1 MRCPSCGRSLTRDS
15 RFCPGCGAAVAAT
28 CAGCGTELE
37 ADARFCRRCGRP
49 VTDAAEEGQTAIEA
63 ALTGGRGSGQERKI
77 ATLLFADIVGF
88 TSMNEAHDPELVSAL
103 VSRAFERLA
112 AEVRRYEGTIEKF
125 AGDAMLAVFGVPV
138 AHEDDPE
145 RAVRAA
151 LEMQSVAARLETG
164 AGEAPGLRLRIGIA
178 TGEVLV
184 DQARASA
191 ERDLFV
197 TGDAVNLA
205 ARLQAVAEPGTVVV
219 DPSAY
224 AATRD
229 TVEYEELPAVAL
241 KGKSLPVAIWRAVA
255 IKAGHRGQRARL
267 GLESPLVGRDA
278 EMALLKDTVRRVV
291 EEGRPHL
298 VTVMGSA
305 GVGKSRL
312 VWELEKYLDGLP
324 ELYHWRK
331 GRCLAYSAQ
340 SFGPIAD
347 VVKADARIHDDDEPE
362 VARTKLAA
370 RLEALPLG
378 DDRDDIRDALEA
390 VLAIGEV
397 RERPRDEL
405 FEAWRRYLSAIAELQ
420 PLVLVVED
428 IHWADDGV
436 LSLLD
441 FLSRWAEGPM
451 MILCLARHELLEKRS
466 GWGGGLPNAT
476 TIVLEPLGEEA
487 SSALMAGLLDGGVPA
502 PLADRITGLAEGN
515 PLFVEEMVRML
526 VDRGVLRFADGRWE
540 LAGGVDQLEIPD
552 SVQAVLA
559 ARLDTLPPD
568 EKRVAQDAAVI
579 GRIFWDVVVAH
590 LVGSGRSPTESLIRR
605 LRVKD
610 LVVQRKPSSLA
621 NAGEYGFRHVLIRD
635 VAYDSLPK
643 RDRSRLHRD
652 IALWAETELSDRI
665 DEFSELIAGHLA
677 AAVAYEEEFAVGD
690 EDELRAIRQLAR
702 DAASRAAQRATDMS
716 QMDSAGRWRK
726 LELDLA
732 SKLDV
737 PTREIAR
744 LTFAWADV
752 AWETIEPAE
761 REAVLAPA
769 IAELEELDDRTADD
783 DQLLA
788 QLRDHRSN
796 ALYDAGDVEG
806 ARRLAR
812 DGIAA
817 LEPGPPTSGRALLLG
832 RLGWTYWRAGP
843 IEDSLPLLER
853 ALAEARASG
862 SPDIERWVM
871 HDLGVANSF
880 LDRVDRAVD
889 LLEESYRLARE
900 AGDRA
905 LLMRCYI
912 NLPAVRQRRGDPTAP
927 LAEMID
933 EGLGLARR
941 SAASNTVAWLAC
953 NQGAFLTEAGRFDEA
968 LAYQDE
974 GIAQLRILNAVR
986 LSTQLRLRAWLHWL
1000 RGDEQ
1005 AARSDVEEA
1014 ERAQS
1019 ETEPQTAEA
1028 APVSRA
1034 WLAWATD
1041 PRGAMTGLHAWMTAN
1056 PTLLGSPSGVAQELA
1071 RMAMRLGDKA
1081 VVMHAVAVYRERHP
1095 TIDAPIYAAR
1105 ARWME
1110 ALVAGDHR
1118 PLEGVALVFEEA
1130 GYPIYAV
1137 DALADAAIL
1146 AARAG
1151 IPSDAEQ
1158 RALGLCRD
1166 MGMHP
1171 VLGSL
1176 PETRWL
1182 VLGSVPAD

>member
-1 MRCPSCGRSLTRDS
+1 
-15 RFCPGCGAAVAAT
+15 
-28 CAGCGTELE
+28 
-37 ADARFCRRCGRP
+37 
-49 VTDAAEEGQTAIEA
+49 
-63 ALTGGRGSGQERKI
+63 
-77 ATLLFADIVGF
+77 
-88 TSMNEAHDPELVSAL
+88 
-103 VSRAFERLA
+103 
-112 AEVRRYEGTIEKF
+112 
-125 AGDAMLAVFGVPV
+125 
-138 AHEDDPE
+138 
-145 RAVRAA
+145 
-151 LEMQSVAARLETG
+151 
-164 AGEAPGLRLRIGIA
+164 
-178 TGEVLV
+178 
-184 DQARASA
+184 
-191 ERDLFV
+191 
-197 TGDAVNLA
+197 
-205 ARLQAVAEPGTVVV
+205 
-219 DPSAY
+219 
-224 AATRD
+224 
-229 TVEYEELPAVAL
+229 
-241 KGKSLPVAIWRAVA
+241 
-255 IKAGHRGQRARL
+255 
-267 GLESPLVGRDA
+267 
-278 EMALLKDTVRRVV
+278 
-291 EEGRPHL
+291 
-298 VTVMGSA
+298 
-305 GVGKSRL
+305 
-312 VWELEKYLDGLP
+312 
-324 ELYHWRK
+324 
-331 GRCLAYSAQ
+331 
-340 SFGPIAD
+340 
-347 VVKADARIHDDDEPE
+347 
-362 VARTKLAA
+362 
-370 RLEALPLG
+370 
-378 DDRDDIRDALEA
+378 
-390 VLAIGEV
+390 
-397 RERPRDEL
+397 
-405 FEAWRRYLSAIAELQ
+405 
-420 PLVLVVED
+420 
-428 IHWADDGV
+428 
-436 LSLLD
+436 
-441 FLSRWAEGPM
+441 
-451 MILCLARHELLEKRS
+451 
-466 GWGGGLPNAT
+466 
-476 TIVLEPLGEEA
+476 
-487 SSALMAGLLDGGVPA
+487 
-502 PLADRITGLAEGN
+502 
-515 PLFVEEMVRML
+515 
-526 VDRGVLRFADGRWE
+526 VLRFADGRWE
-540 LAGGVDQLEIPD
+540 LAGAVEQLEIPD

-590 LVGSGRSPTESLIRR
+590 LARSERTSTDDLIRR

-621 NAGEYGFRHVLIRD
+621 EASEYGFRHVLIRD

-643 RDRSRLHRD
+643 RDRSLLHRD
-652 IALWAETELSDRI
+652 IALWAEAELRDRI

-677 AAVAYEEEFAVGD
+677 AAVAYEEEFAGED
-690 EDELRAIRQLAR
+690 EDQLREVRELAR
-702 DAASRAAQRATDMS
+702 GAAARAAKRATDMS

-726 LELDLA
+726 LELELA
-732 SKLDV
+732 SRLDA
-737 PTREIAR
+737 PIREIAR

-761 REAVLAPA
+761 REAVLASA
-769 IAELEELDDRTADD
+769 IADLEGLDDRTAAD

-812 DGIAA
+812 EGIAA
-817 LEPGPPTSGRALLLG
+817 LEPGPPTAGRALLLG

-843 IEDSLPLLER
+843 IEDALPLLER
-853 ALAEARASG
+853 AVDEAQASG
-862 SPDIERWVM
+862 SADIERWVM

-912 NLPAVRQRRGDPTAP
+912 NLPAVRQRRGDATAP

-1071 RMAMRLGDKA
+1071 RMAMRLGDGVMVVRA
-1081 VVMHAVAVYRERHP
+1081 VDVYRERHP
-1095 TIDAPIYAAR
+1095 TIDAPIYTAR

-1110 ALVAGDHR
+1110 GLVAADHR
-1118 PLEGVALVFEEA
+1118 PLEEAALVFEEA

-1146 AARAG
+1146 AARSD
-1151 IPSDAEQ
+1151 IPSDAEE
-1158 RALGLCRD
+1158 RAIGLCRE

-1171 VLGSL
+1171 MLGTL

-1182 VLGSVPAD
+1182 KNVEHQGSGPDA